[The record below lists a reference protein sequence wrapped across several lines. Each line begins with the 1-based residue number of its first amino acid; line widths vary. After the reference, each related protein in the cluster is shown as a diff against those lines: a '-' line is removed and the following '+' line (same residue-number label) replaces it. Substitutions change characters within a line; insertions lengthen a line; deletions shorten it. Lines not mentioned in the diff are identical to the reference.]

1 MAANGITVKPMR
13 LTELPPPKKV
23 VGKYAPPS
31 KRSKDEPPVIK
42 VEFDD
47 KNFPS
52 LGTKAISSVSS
63 EESPRGMLLE
73 KIKER
78 IRLDLLAD
86 EEKAKNPE
94 HSYKKMSRA
103 ELIADGWSILSLA
116 SAKEIMLRPV
126 DPMLRVFEEYSH
138 DADSGIS
145 FSDYL
150 QMKAN

>member
-13 LTELPPPKKV
+13 LTELPPLKNV

-31 KRSKDEPPVIK
+31 KRTKDEPPIIK
-42 VEFDD
+42 VDFDD

-52 LGTKAISSVSS
+52 LGKNTISSVSP
-63 EESPRGMLLE
+63 EENPRGILLD

-78 IRLDLLAD
+78 IRLDLLAE

-94 HSYKKMSRA
+94 ASYKKMSRA
-103 ELIADGWSILSLA
+103 ELIADGWAILSLA

-126 DPMLRVFEEYSH
+126 DPMLKVFEEYAR
-138 DADSGIS
+138 DADSGLS
-145 FSDYL
+145 FSDYRQL
-150 QMKAN
+150 L